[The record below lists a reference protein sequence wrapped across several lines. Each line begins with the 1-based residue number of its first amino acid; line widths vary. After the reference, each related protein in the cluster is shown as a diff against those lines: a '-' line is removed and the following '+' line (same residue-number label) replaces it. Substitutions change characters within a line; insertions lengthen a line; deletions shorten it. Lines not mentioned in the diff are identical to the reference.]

1 MTCPIKLTTL
11 AVIIS
16 RWTRMVK
23 EYTQQISQIRYVPRK
38 KKATTSWRTMSWPT
52 PLVHLMV
59 SNPQVLPDEERLNRA
74 ITPKLPIQL
83 MRPFPDFQIEESH
96 YLECRVNRSEPI
108 LNNKSCEALD
118 VFGDQIPKVLKISI
132 TSQPTTR
139 RSSDS
144 SVEALSSD
152 MV

>member
-1 MTCPIKLTTL
+1 
-11 AVIIS
+11 
-16 RWTRMVK
+16 
-23 EYTQQISQIRYVPRK
+23 
-38 KKATTSWRTMSWPT
+38 MSDAGKSVYID
-52 PLVHLMV
+52 L
-59 SNPQVLPDEERLNRA
+59 
-74 ITPKLPIQL
+74 K
-83 MRPFPDFQIEESH
+83 
-96 YLECRVNRSEPI
+96 